1 MSNIIDFLET
11 LGQDAN
17 LRYAPA
23 GDMQHVLVNSQL
35 DQDIKQAV
43 LAGDQQRLA
52 VLAGA
57 QNVCCYLIPAQ
68 MSCMVIPG
76 INEDDEFHHARR
88 A

>member
-1 MSNIIDFLET
+1 MSNIIDFLEAV
-11 LGQDAN
+11 GQDAN
-17 LRYAPA
+17 LRYAST

-57 QNVCCYLIPAQ
+57 RNVCCYLIPAQ
-68 MSCMVIPG
+68 VRSWLIPG
-76 INEDDEFHHARR
+76 INDEDEHYEERR